1 MGVELRVA
9 IGKQPQQHIQSVQKT
24 EIPKKIKMG
33 EEQKSIDWAAIN
45 EKLPY
50 QRNDEQKAKRKEI
63 FNSFD
68 VNSNGYL
75 SLAEVDKGMR
85 DVMGS
90 DELFDCKDAV
100 NASFHYAKK
109 MSTGEDKHGAEFLE
123 LREFRLFL
131 QTLRQYFEYF
141 QAFSRIDTG
150 DDSRVSKEEFCS
162 DATKEAMNKFIK
174 DPIEDY
180 EAEFDKIDENKGGQ
194 ILFKEFIQFALDK
207 NLDIDDD
214 IDEAPVEE
222 APKEEEP
229 AAEAEEAPAAAEE
242 APAASEEA
250 PAAAEEEKKEEEAK
264 EEEAKEEE
272 AKEEAKE
279 EPAAAAE

>member
-1 MGVELRVA
+1 MA
-9 IGKQPQQHIQSVQKT
+9 
-24 EIPKKIKMG
+24 

-50 QRNDEQKAKRKEI
+50 QRTDEQKAKRKEI
-63 FNSFD
+63 FQSFD
-68 VNSNGYL
+68 VNSNGYV

-85 DVMGS
+85 DVLGS
-90 DELFDCKDAV
+90 DDLFDCKDAV

-109 MSTGEDKHGAEFLE
+109 VSPGEDKYGPEFLE
-123 LREFRLFL
+123 FREFRLFL

-162 DATKEAMNKFIK
+162 DAAKEAMNKYIK

-222 APKEEEP
+222 APKEE
-229 AAEAEEAPAAAEE
+229 

-250 PAAAEEEKKEEEAK
+250 PATEEAPK
-264 EEEAKEEE
+264 EE
-272 AKEEAKE
+272 AKEEAPAEEAAKE
-279 EPAAAAE
+279 EEKPAE

>member
-9 IGKQPQQHIQSVQKT
+9 IGKQPQQTYTVCPENRDTKNN
-24 EIPKKIKMG
+24 KMG

-50 QRNDEQKAKRKEI
+50 QRTDEQKAKRKEI

-68 VNSNGYL
+68 VNSNGYV

-85 DVMGS
+85 DVLGS
-90 DELFDCKDAV
+90 DDLFDCKDAV

-109 MSTGEDKHGAEFLE
+109 VSPGEDKYGPEFLE
-123 LREFRLFL
+123 FREFRLFL

-162 DATKEAMNKFIK
+162 DANKEAMNKYIK
-174 DPIEDY
+174 DPIEDF

-222 APKEEEP
+222 PKEEAP
-229 AAEAEEAPAAAEE
+229 TEAEEAPAQAEE
-242 APAASEEA
+242 APAATEEAKEEA
-250 PAAAEEEKKEEEAK
+250 PAETEETKEEEAK
-264 EEEAKEEE
+264 EEDK
-272 AKEEAKE
+272 
-279 EPAAAAE
+279 PAE

>member
-1 MGVELRVA
+1 
-9 IGKQPQQHIQSVQKT
+9 
-24 EIPKKIKMG
+24 MG

-250 PAAAEEEKKEEEAK
+250 PAAEEEKKEEEAK
-264 EEEAKEEE
+264 KEE

>member
-1 MGVELRVA
+1 MA
-9 IGKQPQQHIQSVQKT
+9 
-24 EIPKKIKMG
+24 

-45 EKLPY
+45 DKLPY

-68 VNSNGYL
+68 VNSNGYV

-85 DVMGS
+85 DVLGS
-90 DELFDCKDAV
+90 DDLFDCKAAV
-100 NASFHYAKK
+100 NAAFHYAKK
-109 MSTGEDKHGAEFLE
+109 VSPGEDKYGPEFLE
-123 LREFRLFL
+123 FREFRLFL

-162 DATKEAMNKFIK
+162 DAAKEAMNKYIK

-222 APKEEEP
+222 APKEE
-229 AAEAEEAPAAAEE
+229 

-250 PAAAEEEKKEEEAK
+250 PAATEEAPK
-264 EEEAKEEE
+264 EE
-272 AKEEAKE
+272 AKEEAPAEEAAKE
-279 EPAAAAE
+279 EEKPAE

>member
-1 MGVELRVA
+1 
-9 IGKQPQQHIQSVQKT
+9 
-24 EIPKKIKMG
+24 MG
-33 EEQKSIDWAAIN
+33 EEQKSIDWAKIN
-45 EKLPY
+45 ETLPY
-50 QRNDEQKAKRKEI
+50 QRTDEQKAKRKEI

-90 DELFDCKDAV
+90 DDLFDCKEAV
-100 NASFHYAKK
+100 NAAFHYAKK
-109 MSTGEDKHGAEFLE
+109 VSPGEDKYGPEFLE
-123 LREFRLFL
+123 FREFRLFL

-162 DATKEAMNKFIK
+162 DATKEAMSKFIK

-250 PAAAEEEKKEEEAK
+250 APAAAEEEKKEEEAK
-264 EEEAKEEE
+264 E
-272 AKEEAKE
+272 
-279 EPAAAAE
+279 

>member
-1 MGVELRVA
+1 
-9 IGKQPQQHIQSVQKT
+9 
-24 EIPKKIKMG
+24 MG
-33 EEQKSIDWAAIN
+33 EEQKSIDWAKIN
-45 EKLPY
+45 ETLPY
-50 QRNDEQKAKRKEI
+50 QRTDEQKAKRKEI

-90 DELFDCKDAV
+90 DDLFDCKEAV
-100 NASFHYAKK
+100 NAAFHYAKK
-109 MSTGEDKHGAEFLE
+109 VSPGEDKYGPEFLE
-123 LREFRLFL
+123 FREFRLFL

-162 DATKEAMNKFIK
+162 DATKEAMSKFIK

-250 PAAAEEEKKEEEAK
+250 PAAAAEEEKKEEEAK
-264 EEEAKEEE
+264 E
-272 AKEEAKE
+272 
-279 EPAAAAE
+279 